1 MSTAKNLHG
10 DSPQR
15 MTCEEYLA
23 WEAKQSRPHDFVNGV
38 VYAQAGAS
46 RDHVRIQSNL
56 VARLDEQLR
65 EKPGD
70 VFASDM
76 RLWIEE
82 YNAYY
87 YPDVVVACGDIQFNG
102 DSPDTLINPLL
113 IIEIAS
119 QSTFGVDQVRKRRY
133 YRTIASLVE
142 YLLVDQNEP
151 GIERLR
157 RINDDSWESV
167 EFHGMDDF
175 IELRSVGVTLKV
187 SDIYRRVDFNQNMTP
202 QNDPI

>member
-1 MSTAKNLHG
+1 MTVTMSATDNLRN
-10 DSPQR
+10 DFPRR
-15 MTCEEYLA
+15 MGREDYLV
-23 WEAKQSRPHDFVNGV
+23 WEAKQSRPHDYVNSV
-38 VYAQAGAS
+38 VYPRDGAS
-46 RDHVRIQSNL
+46 RDHGRIQSNL
-56 VARLDEQLR
+56 VACLDKQLTDR
-65 EKPGD
+65 DCD
-70 VFASDM
+70 VFASKM
-76 RLWIEE
+76 RIWVEKCSD
-82 YNAYY
+82 YY
-87 YPDVVVACGDIQFNG
+87 YPDVVVAWGDIQFNG
-102 DSPDTLINPLL
+102 DSPDTLVNPVL

-119 QSTFGVDQVRKRRY
+119 QSTIGVDQVRKRRH

-187 SDIYRRVDFNQNMTP
+187 SDIYRRVDFNVGQP
-202 QNDPI
+202 E